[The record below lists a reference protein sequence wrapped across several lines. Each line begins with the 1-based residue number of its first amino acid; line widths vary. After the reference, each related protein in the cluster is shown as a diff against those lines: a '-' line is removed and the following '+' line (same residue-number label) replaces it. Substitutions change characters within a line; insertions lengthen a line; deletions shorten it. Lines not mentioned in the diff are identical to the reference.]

1 MKSVESHTKS
11 RYQQIADDLRQQILH
26 GQTGP
31 GEKLPTFDD
40 LVTMFDTSRSI
51 VQMAIGQLRDQGF
64 VRSDGRRGMFVADYP
79 PHLFRYGILFPGHPG
94 DAFWSRFNIALC
106 QEATRLAAQ
115 TPGYRFEFYYDLH
128 KNAQTPGVD
137 LLLDDVKQQTL
148 AGLIVMPFC
157 DHVLKLPHVAHSDI
171 PVLHLF
177 GSTESERL
185 PSLTTDH
192 SNHLTNSVLPKLKA
206 TGAQRVAALSMAEH
220 PSAELL
226 GMIHAAGLQT
236 RKSWIQYVSRD
247 YPETIRRIV
256 WLLYELPADQRPDGI
271 LILDD
276 NLIEHVMLGLN
287 DCELKVGKDVHVFAQ
302 NNWPCESPNMLP
314 IHRFGVHTGQLLI
327 KACRL
332 IDDMRQG
339 KSIPE
344 FQSMPSWFE
353 KELPKSVSFDD
364 ELPPCIEQE

>member
-1 MKSVESHTKS
+1 
-11 RYQQIADDLRQQILH
+11 
-26 GQTGP
+26 
-31 GEKLPTFDD
+31 
-40 LVTMFDTSRSI
+40 
-51 VQMAIGQLRDQGF
+51 
-64 VRSDGRRGMFVADYP
+64 
-79 PHLFRYGILFPGHPG
+79 
-94 DAFWSRFNIALC
+94 
-106 QEATRLAAQ
+106 
-115 TPGYRFEFYYDLH
+115 
-128 KNAQTPGVD
+128 
-137 LLLDDVKQQTL
+137 
-148 AGLIVMPFC
+148 
-157 DHVLKLPHVAHSDI
+157 
-171 PVLHLF
+171 
-177 GSTESERL
+177 
-185 PSLTTDH
+185 
-192 SNHLTNSVLPKLKA
+192 
-206 TGAQRVAALSMAEH
+206 
-220 PSAELL
+220 
-226 GMIHAAGLQT
+226 MIHAAGLQT